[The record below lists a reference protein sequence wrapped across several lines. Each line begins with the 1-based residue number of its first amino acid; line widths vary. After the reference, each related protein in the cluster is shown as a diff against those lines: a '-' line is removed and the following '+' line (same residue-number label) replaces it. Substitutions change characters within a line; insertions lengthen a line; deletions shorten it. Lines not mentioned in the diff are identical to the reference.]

1 MRCRYCLPNGTPP
14 PLPRDE
20 ILHFEEIARIVRV
33 GARLGISRV
42 RLTGGEPLL
51 RKNLDQLVAMIRRVP
66 GIDEIALTTNGLL
79 LRPILDDLIA
89 AGLGHLCVSVDS
101 LEPGRFRS
109 FTGVDGLAE
118 VRAAVESAVRI
129 PGLVVELNAVAIRG
143 KSEPDLA
150 PLVAW
155 GRELGVPVRFIE
167 LMPFEDVNWT
177 ADLVLGGDAILE
189 DLAEHFGAA
198 SFEEIERSRPAAPA
212 RRFRFRDGKG
222 GFGLIQPVTN
232 PFCASCDRL
241 RLRSD
246 GQLFNCLF
254 SREGFDLR
262 RPIRSGVGD
271 ERLAGIMQACVSAKG
286 PGGMVE
292 FHEQVKSP
300 ARIMASIGG

>member
-1 MRCRYCLPNGTPP
+1 MRCRYCLPNGSPP

-33 GARLGISRV
+33 GARLGIARV

-51 RKNLDQLVAMIRRVP
+51 RRNLDQLVAMIRRVP
-66 GIDEIALTTNGLL
+66 GIGEIALTTNGLL
-79 LRPILDDLIA
+79 LRPVLRDLVA
-89 AGLGHLCVSVDS
+89 AGIGHLCISVDS
-101 LEPGRFRS
+101 LEPERFRS

-118 VRAAVESAVRI
+118 VRAAAEAAVAI

-155 GRELGVPVRFIE
+155 GRELGIPVRFIE

-177 ADLVLGGDAILE
+177 QDLVLGGDAILE
-189 DLAEHFGAA
+189 DLAEHFGAE
-198 SFEEIERSRPAAPA
+198 SFEEIDRSRPAAPA
-212 RRFRFRDGKG
+212 RRFRFRDGQG

-254 SREGFDLR
+254 ARDGFDLR
-262 RPIRSGVGD
+262 GPIRAGAGD
-271 ERLAGIMQACVSAKG
+271 ERLSDILAACVRSKG
-286 PGGMVE
+286 QGGMLE
-292 FHEQVKSP
+292 FHEQVKNP